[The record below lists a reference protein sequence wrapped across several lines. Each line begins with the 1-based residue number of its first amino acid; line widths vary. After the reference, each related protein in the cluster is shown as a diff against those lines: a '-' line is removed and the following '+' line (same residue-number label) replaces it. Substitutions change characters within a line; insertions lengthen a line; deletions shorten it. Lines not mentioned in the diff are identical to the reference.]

1 MGERPSGHAAI
12 VRPVAR
18 TLDFGLVSHPS
29 LGLPPIDRTAG
40 SPASADALRAA
51 RARLG
56 ERAIEYAGQAEPT
69 FADRYDAVALAELR
83 LDVDAMVGR
92 LADSVASDDP
102 GGLARWAEM
111 VVPRFRKKG
120 VSMDDLR
127 LLLEGL
133 RRAAPSVVLPEAMPI
148 VDASVDAANAV
159 FKWHRRLA
167 GDARKRHPL
176 VAFLYK
182 GA

>member
-1 MGERPSGHAAI
+1 
-12 VRPVAR
+12 
-18 TLDFGLVSHPS
+18 VSHPS

-40 SPASADALRAA
+40 DPASAAALRAA
-51 RARLG
+51 RNRIG
-56 ERAIEYAGQAEPT
+56 ERAIDYAAGAEPA
-69 FADRYDAVALAELR
+69 FGERYPEAELAELR

-92 LADSVASDDP
+92 LADAVAANDP

-120 VSMDDLR
+120 VSMDDLS
-127 LLLEGL
+127 LLFEGL
-133 RRAAPSVVLPEAMPI
+133 RRAAPSVVLPGAMPI
-148 VDASVDAANAV
+148 VDAALDASIAV
-159 FKWHRRLA
+159 FRWNRRLA

-176 VAFLYK
+176 LAFLYK

>member
-1 MGERPSGHAAI
+1 MWLI
-12 VRPVAR
+12 VRRGAR
-18 TLDFGLVSHPS
+18 PLDFGLVSHPS

-40 SPASADALRAA
+40 NPPSADALRLDRARIGA
-51 RARLG
+51 RAIAFAG
-56 ERAIEYAGQAEPT
+56 EVDPEFPT
-69 FADRYDAVALAELR
+69 RYPPVALAELR

-92 LADSVASDDP
+92 LADSVAANDSD
-102 GGLARWAEM
+102 GLARWAEM

-120 VSMDDLR
+120 VSMDDLQ
-127 LLLEGL
+127 LLFEGL
-133 RRAAPSVVLPEAMPI
+133 RRAAPAAVLPEAMPI

-167 GDARKRHPL
+167 GDARKRNPIL
-176 VAFLYK
+176 AFLYK

>member
-1 MGERPSGHAAI
+1 M
-12 VRPVAR
+12 
-18 TLDFGLVSHPS
+18 SHPS

-40 SPASADALRAA
+40 DPASADAVRAA

-56 ERAIEYAGQAEPT
+56 GRAIEYAAEADPT
-69 FADRYDAVALAELR
+69 FAERYSAVAMADLR

-92 LADSVASDDP
+92 LADSVAANDP
-102 GGLARWAEM
+102 DGLARWAEM

-127 LLLEGL
+127 SLFEGL
-133 RRAAPSVVLPEAMPI
+133 RRAAPAVVAPAATPI

-167 GDARKRHPL
+167 GDARKRNPL
-176 VAFLYK
+176 LAFLYK

>member
-1 MGERPSGHAAI
+1 MWLILRRH
-12 VRPVAR
+12 AR
-18 TLDFGLVSHPS
+18 TLDFELVSHPS
-29 LGLPPIDRTAG
+29 LGLPPIDRSAG
-40 SPASADALRAA
+40 DPASADAMRAA
-51 RARLG
+51 RGRLAQ
-56 ERAIEYAGQAEPT
+56 RAIADAGEVDPT
-69 FADRYDAVALAELR
+69 FLARYDAAAMAQLR

-92 LADSVASDDP
+92 LAESVGANDP

-127 LLLEGL
+127 LLFDGL
-133 RRAAPSVVLPEAMPI
+133 RRAAPAVVLPDAMPI
-148 VDASVDAANAV
+148 VDASIDAANAV

-167 GDARKRHPL
+167 GDARKRNPIL
-176 VAFLYK
+176 AFLYK